1 MDTFPLKYRVLA
13 QVVASGTDFLPHA
26 CKRVAIMSRT
36 GKSLRR
42 LFNIKGNVP
51 VILPFVNR
59 TIRIDIVIKLE
70 RNYTSLSFI
79 NIELR
84 FSRSITFIRERNN
97 F

>member
-1 MDTFPLKYRVLA
+1 
-13 QVVASGTDFLPHA
+13 
-26 CKRVAIMSRT
+26 MSRT

-97 F
+97 NNNF